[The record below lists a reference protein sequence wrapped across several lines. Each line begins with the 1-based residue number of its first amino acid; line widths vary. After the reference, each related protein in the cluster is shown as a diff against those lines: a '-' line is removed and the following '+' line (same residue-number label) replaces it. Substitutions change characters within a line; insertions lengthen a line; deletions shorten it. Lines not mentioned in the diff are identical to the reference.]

1 MSYQTRRLDH
11 FGIVAGMCDRIDL
24 VAKIDSFV
32 PHQERK
38 VSLGEVV
45 KAMVINALG
54 FSSRPL
60 YLSPEFFSNKPV
72 ELLFRSELSP
82 ADFNDDSMGRAL
94 DTLFEND
101 ITTIFGKVASHALSC
116 FGIKHRFFH
125 LDTSS
130 FSFYGQYE
138 ASTHPTKSTENNEP
152 TPIQICKGYSKD
164 HRPELKQAVLSLI
177 CSYKSTLPVWL
188 EALDGNS
195 SDKKSFP
202 QTIKAFTQ
210 QVQDGQAPCFIVD
223 SALYTAEN
231 LKKLS
236 DVFWLT
242 RVPETLSLAK
252 STIREVTLEDLEETR
267 NASYQLCEYSCDY
280 GGFEHRWWVVFS
292 QQAKQRELKSFRKRL
307 KKAKEKARKEFE
319 RLQRQ
324 EFNCKEDAE
333 TELQKLLKKWKFHS
347 TKDVEFEPVP
357 HYKGKGR
364 PKKGA
369 QPEKIGW
376 KVVGELLERE
386 DVIQE
391 EERILG
397 RFIIATNMP
406 EAMLSGEEALSNYK
420 AQGSSIER
428 GFRFLKDPMF
438 FADGIYLQKPERI
451 MSLLMIMTLSL
462 LVYSLAERELRA
474 QLQENE
480 DYVPDQKGKLTQNIT
495 MRRVFQMFEG
505 IDVLDIHIDETK
517 QQLILNLNDEHRK
530 IFKYLGEDVRKY
542 YERE

>member
-32 PHQERK
+32 PEQERK
-38 VSLGEVV
+38 VSLGEAV

-60 YLSPEFFSNKPV
+60 YLSPEFFSNKPID
-72 ELLFRSELSP
+72 LLFRPELSP
-82 ADFNDDSMGRAL
+82 AEFNDDSMGRAL
-94 DTLFEND
+94 DVLFEND
-101 ITTIFGKVASHALSC
+101 VTSIFGAVASHALSC
-116 FGIKHRFFH
+116 FGIEHHFFH
-125 LDTSS
+125 LDSTS
-130 FSFYGQYE
+130 FSFHGQYDV
-138 ASTHPTKSTENNEP
+138 SVPPQKTTEENEP
-152 TPIQICKGYSKD
+152 IPIQICKGYSKD

-177 CSYKSTLPVWL
+177 CSYKSNLPVWL

-202 QTIKAFTQ
+202 HTIEAFTQ
-210 QVQDGQAPCFIVD
+210 QVQDGKTPCFIVD

-231 LKKLS
+231 LQKLS
-236 DVFWLT
+236 DVYWLT

-252 STIREVTLEDLEETR
+252 STIQEVTQEDLEET
-267 NASYQLCEYSCDY
+267 ADSSYQLCEYTCDY
-280 GGFEHRWWVVFS
+280 GGLEHRWWVVFS
-292 QQAKQRELKSFRKRL
+292 RQAKQRELISFRKRL
-307 KKAKEKARKEFE
+307 EKAKEKASKELQ
-319 RLQRQ
+319 RLKRQ

-333 TELQKLLKKWKFHS
+333 VELQKLQKKWAFHS
-347 TKDVEFEPVP
+347 VQDVEFEQVP
-357 HYKGKGR
+357 HYKRKGR

-369 QPEKIGW
+369 KPEKIGW
-376 KVVGELLERE
+376 RVTGELSEKE
-386 DVIQE
+386 DSIQE
-391 EERILG
+391 KERTLG

-406 EAMLSGEEALSNYK
+406 EEMLSGEEALSNYK
-420 AQGSSIER
+420 AQGSSVER

-462 LVYSLAERELRA
+462 LVYALAEKELRS

-480 DYVPDQKGKLTQNIT
+480 DSVPDQKGKPTQNIT

-505 IDVLDIHIDETK
+505 IDVLEIQTAETTQK
-517 QQLILNLNDEHRK
+517 LILNLNEEHQK
-530 IFKYLGEDVRKY
+530 IFRYLGEDVRKY